1 MRENIIGLI
10 GTMFL
15 GAAVM
20 TGLVTVLAKK
30 K

>member
-1 MRENIIGLI
+1 MKLI